1 MLGGLTTLLLFQC
14 AGEVLVRALK
24 LPFPG
29 PVLGMLLLLIAML
42 ARGRQPPA
50 GLREAAH
57 GILRHLSLLFLPAG
71 VGVMLYY
78 RSLTAAPVSML
89 VVLIVST
96 VATIAATA
104 LTIQWISRRTGG
116 SHHATSDSVE
126 SP

>member
-29 PVLGMLLLLIAML
+29 PVLGMLLLLIAL
-42 ARGRQPPA
+42 LVRGRKPPVGLHEA
-50 GLREAAH
+50 GH

-89 VVLIVST
+89 VVLITAT

-116 SHHATSDSVE
+116 SRQVASDSAK

>member
-1 MLGGLTTLLLFQC
+1 MLAGLTTLLLFQC
-14 AGEVLVRALK
+14 AGEVLVRALR

-29 PVLGMLLLLIAML
+29 PVLGMLLLLIAL
-42 ARGRQPPA
+42 LVRGRGLPA
-50 GLREAAH
+50 GLHEAGH

-78 RSLTAAPVSML
+78 RSLTASPASML
-89 VVLIVST
+89 VVLVVST

-104 LTIQWISRRTGG
+104 LTIQWLSHRTGG
-116 SHHATSDSVE
+116 SRHLKSETAE

>member
-1 MLGGLTTLLLFQC
+1 MLTGLTTLLLFQC

-29 PVLGMLLLLIAML
+29 PVLGMLLLLVALL
-42 ARGRQPPA
+42 ARGRSLPA
-50 GLREAAH
+50 GLHDAGH
-57 GILRHLSLLFLPAG
+57 GILRHLSLLFVPAG

-78 RSLTAAPVSML
+78 RSLTASPVFML
-89 VVLIVST
+89 VVLVVST

-104 LTIQWISRRTGG
+104 LTIQWLSHRAGG
-116 SHHATSDSVE
+116 SRHVNSETAE